1 MKIALVGAGVI
12 ARVHMKALLALGMQ
26 PAAVC
31 DIDASK
37 AEKLLREFALDL
49 PVFTDYG
56 EMLADFAPEAVHICT
71 PHYLHADMVVAALE
85 RDIHVLCEKP
95 LCIKESD
102 IPRILAAEQGSKA
115 TLGVCHQNRYNP
127 ANLFFKDH
135 IAGCALRAAHGSVVW
150 HRDAAY
156 YAAGAWRGKWASEG
170 GGVMINQALHTLD
183 LCQWLFGMPTSVT
196 ATVSNLSL
204 AGVIEVEDTAA
215 ATFAGDIPFT
225 FFATNAAAVSMP
237 VSITARTQDEEIVLL
252 PHSVVINGETVFHEP
267 QNMIMGKACYGNG
280 HIDLLADFYRCLRE
294 GKPFPIGGA
303 EGARV
308 VRLILAM
315 YKSNGKKILL

>member
-12 ARVHMKALLALGMQ
+12 ARVHVKALAALGMQ

-56 EMLADFAPEAVHICT
+56 EMLADFAPDAVHICT
-71 PHYLHADMVVAALE
+71 PHGLHADMVVAALE

-102 IPRILAAEQGSKA
+102 IPRILAAEQRSKA

-135 IAGCALRAAHGSVVW
+135 IAGSALRAAHGAVVW

-204 AGVIEVEDTAA
+204 GGVIEVEDTAA
-215 ATFAGDIPFT
+215 ATFAGDTPFT

-252 PHSVVINGETVFHEP
+252 PHSVIVNGKTVFHES
-267 QNMIMGKACYGNG
+267 QNMVMGKACYGSG

-315 YKSNGKKILL
+315 YQSKGEKISL